1 MDTELIPSRV
11 ERRRRARRRL
21 RVKQLVALAI
31 VGLLAP
37 VLYSYTATMLEP
49 SSLPLGIR
57 SVEWVRAHGG
67 AWFVN
72 DVERFYYSWRAPKKG
87 GPTLTALPSI
97 GHPAM
102 APEGLVRPSPSSPA
116 SSAGTY
122 RPQPIAPVL
131 APALPGE
138 GAWQA
143 VGPKVAG
150 APPVLVTTF
159 RSETDYPRIVAY
171 VAWMDRTRTQLALYP
186 GRYEPPSSLQ
196 RGPLEV
202 PQGQRWRLLATFN
215 SGFTYKDGH
224 GGFAVN
230 GETYT
235 PFTKGLGTLVVTKS
249 GHVDVVSWNGG
260 STVSPRIV
268 AARQNLPLI
277 VSGGKPNPNLSDGPA
292 WGYTLGNAIRVWR
305 SGVGIDKH
313 GNLIYAAAD
322 YQTVSTLADILI
334 RAGAVRAMEL
344 DINAEW
350 PSFITYGHFGARDPV
365 KLVPNGQQPST
376 RYLVPD
382 DRDFFS
388 LYRRVP
394 GTAAVPFK

>member
-1 MDTELIPSRV
+1 M
-11 ERRRRARRRL
+11 
-21 RVKQLVALAI
+21 
-31 VGLLAP
+31 
-37 VLYSYTATMLEP
+37 
-49 SSLPLGIR
+49 
-57 SVEWVRAHGG
+57 
-67 AWFVN
+67 
-72 DVERFYYSWRAPKKG
+72 
-87 GPTLTALPSI
+87 
-97 GHPAM
+97 
-102 APEGLVRPSPSSPA
+102 
-116 SSAGTY
+116 
-122 RPQPIAPVL
+122 
-131 APALPGE
+131 
-138 GAWQA
+138 
-143 VGPKVAG
+143 
-150 APPVLVTTF
+150 
-159 RSETDYPRIVAY
+159 
-171 VAWMDRTRTQLALYP
+171 
-186 GRYEPPSSLQ
+186 
-196 RGPLEV
+196 

-249 GHVDVVSWNGG
+249 GRVDVVSWNGG

-277 VSGGKPNPNLSDGPA
+277 VSGGKPNPNLNDGPA

-365 KLVPNGQQPST
+365 KLVPNGQQSVHALP
-376 RYLVPD
+376 R
-382 DRDFFS
+382 
-388 LYRRVP
+388 P
-394 GTAAVPFK
+394 GRPRLLRALPARAGPRGGAVQVTAATARAARAPPAPAGARRRAAAAPVDEEPAPPRRAPLLRQPRRRRRAGRRRSSR